1 MAHPII
7 PVTKTTHPRLPH
19 FKIETL
25 QFGKHF
31 TDHMLMA
38 DYIDGE
44 WKNIEIKPYAPFEV
58 DPASAVL
65 HYGQTIF
72 EGIKAYK
79 NSKDEVVIF
88 RPDQN
93 FIRFNVSADRMQ
105 MPAVPEWLFME
116 GMKQLIAL
124 DNGWI
129 PSLPDHSLYIRP
141 FMIATDPFL
150 GVRPSTTYK
159 FMILL
164 GPSGPYFSAPM
175 KIVIEEKYTR
185 AAPGGVG
192 YAKNGGNYG
201 GSLYPVELAKKRG
214 FDQILWTDAFEHK
227 YVEEVGVMNVMFV
240 IDGKV
245 ITPSL
250 ERGTVLK
257 GVTRDSAITLL
268 RDMGYVVEERNLSV
282 DEIVE
287 AHKKGLLQEVF
298 GVGTAAVVSFII
310 NLTYKDYSMDFDL
323 DKLKVAPALKQHL
336 NDIRV
341 GNVPDKHNW
350 LEKLPS

>member
-7 PVTKTTHPRLPH
+7 PITKNTNPRLPH
-19 FKIETL
+19 FKIEEL

-38 DYIDGE
+38 DYENGE
-44 WKNIEIKPYAPFEV
+44 WKNVVIKPYAPIEV
-58 DPASAVL
+58 DPASAML

-79 NSKDEVVIF
+79 NNKDEVAIF

-93 FIRFNVSADRMQ
+93 FIRFNVSAARMQ
-105 MPAVPEWLFME
+105 MPQVPEWLFMG
-116 GMKQLIAL
+116 GMKQLIDL
-124 DNGWI
+124 EKGWI
-129 PSLPDHSLYIRP
+129 PSLPEHSLYIRP

-150 GVRPSTTYK
+150 GVRPSATYK
-159 FMILL
+159 FMIIL
-164 GPSGPYFSAPM
+164 GPSGAYFSAPM
-175 KIVIEEKYTR
+175 KIVIEQKYTR
-185 AAPGGVG
+185 ATPGGVG
-192 YAKNGGNYG
+192 FAKCGGNYG
-201 GSLYPVELAKKRG
+201 GSLYPVDLAQKNG
-214 FDQILWTDAFEHK
+214 YDQVLWTDAIEHK
-227 YVEEVGVMNVMFV
+227 YVEEVGMMNVMFV

-282 DEIVE
+282 DEIVDKI
-287 AHKKGLLQEVF
+287 KK
-298 GVGTAAVVSFII
+298 
-310 NLTYKDYSMDFDL
+310 
-323 DKLKVAPALKQHL
+323 
-336 NDIRV
+336 
-341 GNVPDKHNW
+341 
-350 LEKLPS
+350 EKSIQQLPRLCFPQR

>member
-124 DNGWI
+124 DKGWI

>member
-7 PVTKTTHPRLPH
+7 PITKTTHPRLPH
-19 FKIETL
+19 FKMETL

-31 TDHMLMA
+31 TDHMLTA

-79 NSKDEVVIF
+79 NAKDEVVIF

-129 PSLPDHSLYIRP
+129 PSLPEHSLYIRP

-150 GVRPSTTYK
+150 GVRPSNAYK
-159 FMILL
+159 FMIIL

-257 GVTRDSAITLL
+257 GVTRDSAIILL

-298 GVGTAAVVSFII
+298 GVGTAAVVSLIM

-323 DKLKVAPALKQHL
+323 DTLKVATALKQHL